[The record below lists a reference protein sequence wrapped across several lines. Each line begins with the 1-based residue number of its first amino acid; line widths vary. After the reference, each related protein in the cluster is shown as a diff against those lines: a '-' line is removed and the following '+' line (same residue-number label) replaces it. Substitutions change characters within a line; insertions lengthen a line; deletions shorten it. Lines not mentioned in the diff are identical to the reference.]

1 MPTASK
7 AITPTPPIEWAALP
21 FIFASRYAGKN
32 GLQSCSPRPKNRTE
46 TRTMP
51 TVRLSASTV
60 RSEEGPVIIPFR
72 IELKTAAASE
82 EFDRRGPQS
91 WLRLDQLHSVI
102 LHWQRAD
109 PFAGRREVR
118 VEYGRR
124 GHADRGLA
132 DTAPGPARR
141 HDDRF
146 DLRHLSDPHRV
157 IGVEVRLLDVAVF
170 DRALLQERT

>member
-7 AITPTPPIEWAALP
+7 AIRPTLPIEWAALP

-46 TRTMP
+46 ARTMP

-60 RSEEGPVIIPFR
+60 RSDEGPVIIPLGCNPR
-72 IELKTAAASE
+72 PWTSE

-91 WLRLDQLHSVI
+91 WVRLDQLHAVI
-102 LHWQRAD
+102 LHRQRAD
-109 PFAGRREVR
+109 PFAGRCEVR

-124 GHADRGLA
+124 RHANRGLA
-132 DTAPGPARR
+132 DTAPGP
-141 HDDRF
+141 
-146 DLRHLSDPHRV
+146 
-157 IGVEVRLLDVAVF
+157 
-170 DRALLQERT
+170 